1 MSPLLIA
8 SLLVTATVCA
18 AAEESAAA
26 TQAVS
31 GDRGKPAR
39 VISPEMAARLV
50 STTPKFVPPPAPGTE
65 AAPAAEARE
74 PDRPMNQILR
84 LPPYLVAEPRIAPTK
99 ERYVLTQKGKLDLAL
114 KRYPG
119 LKFGPFA
126 WLNNLLAIGMI
137 DVDHAHERRKEEAD
151 LWSLYSIG
159 PSDTVRVLDRNA
171 SRSNEWIDQPEL
183 LNSRF
188 PPK

>member
-1 MSPLLIA
+1 MSRLLIA

-18 AAEESAAA
+18 AAEESAAS
-26 TQAVS
+26 TQAAS
-31 GDRGKPAR
+31 PDRNKPAR

-65 AAPAAEARE
+65 AAPAPEPRE

-84 LPPYLVAEPRIAPTK
+84 LPPYIVTDRRIAPTK
-99 ERYVLTQKGKLDLAL
+99 ERYVLTEKGKLDLAL
-114 KRYPG
+114 KKHPG
-119 LKFGPFA
+119 FKFGPFA
-126 WLNNLLAIGMI
+126 WLNNVLAIGMI

-159 PSDTVRVLDRNA
+159 PSDTKRVLDRNA
-171 SRSNEWIDQPEL
+171 NRSNEWIDQSHL